1 MKNRSKLFLSI
12 VGIVYSMQFVMKVK
26 AEEVSNQN
34 DESPIVI
41 QVNESPIR
49 FSKVIAP
56 TFGTYEIEKKS
67 KNQEIMANGDL
78 IVQVADTRESDF
90 SSWGIQYELSLFKDI
105 SDGQPMNSQVL
116 LHIGSGE
123 LLING
128 EAANPNFYQKQEVTV
143 SPEKTGL
150 LVQTTSSLHGEF
162 LYRVP
167 KERIKFILLDNTKA
181 GSYQAV
187 QTITLTNVPV
197 IDEQ

>member
-1 MKNRSKLFLSI
+1 MKNKTKFCLSI
-12 VGIVYSMQFVMKVK
+12 VGIVFSIQFMMKVE

-34 DESPIVI
+34 GESPVVI

-56 TFGTYEIEKKS
+56 MFGTYDIEKKS
-67 KNQEIMANGDL
+67 KNQEILANGDL
-78 IVQVADTRESDF
+78 IVQVVDTRESDF

-105 SDGQPMNSQVL
+105 SNGQSINSQVIM
-116 LHIGSGE
+116 HIGSGE

-167 KERIKFILLDNTKA
+167 KERIKFTLLDSAKA